1 MAGEERT
8 ETPTPKRLRDARK
21 RGDIPSSPEVTA
33 AIMGV
38 VSVMALQ
45 QQGANILQGLTAIAS
60 KGLAASGTS
69 GSLGQNSLSGQI
81 RTDMVS
87 GMLLLLPFGVTMIVA
102 GLVIGMANT
111 RGLLS
116 THGIVPSFRKLNP
129 LSNLKNM
136 FGKGGLGMLGKAV
149 VKLIIVVVVV
159 NSWQTHWT
167 QLLPQLS
174 QLQVGPATSQVWQ
187 DTMQVA
193 LQILSGFAV
202 IGAVD
207 YFFRFRAWRKRM
219 RMTKEEVKQEFKSSE
234 GNPQVKSRMRQI
246 ARRRLREILSSGIRA
261 VPKADVVITNP
272 THYAVAIQYQP
283 GKMRAPKVIA
293 KGQRLFAQR
302 IKEIARKHNIPI
314 VENKPL
320 AQALFKSVKPG
331 QEIPGDLYKAVAQVL
346 AFVYRLRGVGRA
358 PRISASPAGQP
369 GRS

>member
-8 ETPTPKRLRDARK
+8 ENATPKKLREARK
-21 RGDIPSSPEVTA
+21 RGDVPSSPEVTA

-38 VSVMALQ
+38 VSVLVLQ
-45 QQGANILQGLTAIAS
+45 QQGANMLEGMAGIAS
-60 KGLAASGTS
+60 QGLAASGTS

-81 RTDMVS
+81 RTDLVS
-87 GMLLLLPFGVTMIVA
+87 GMALLVPFGVTMIVA
-102 GLVIGMANT
+102 GLAIGAANT

-116 THGIVPSFRKLNP
+116 PHGLKPSFRKLNP
-129 LSNLKNM
+129 LNNLKNM
-136 FGKGGLGMLGKAV
+136 FGKSGLGMLGKAL
-149 VKLIIVVVVV
+149 VKLAVVVVV
-159 NSWQTHWT
+159 VRSWQSHWE
-167 QLLPQLS
+167 QVLPQLS
-174 QLQVGPATSQVWQ
+174 QMQVGPATSQVWG
-187 DTMQVA
+187 DTIQVA
-193 LQILSGFAV
+193 LQILAGFAV

-246 ARRRLREILSSGIRA
+246 GRRRLREILSGGLRA
-261 VPKADVVITNP
+261 VPTADVVITNP
-272 THYAVAIQYQP
+272 THYAIAIQYQP
-283 GKMRAPKVIA
+283 GKMRAPRVIA

-331 QEIPGDLYKAVAQVL
+331 QEIPGDLYQAVAQVL